1 MKKIISLLLLTAIM
15 QQVIGQTETFDI
27 ATYTP
32 PKDFKKN
39 SKQGVVNY
47 TNVNSTT
54 GNFCVIAMYAS
65 TASTGDAEK
74 DFKRKWN
81 ELVATPYNA
90 EADPKTETQSVD
102 GWKIV
107 VGAAP
112 IKMDSSDVYIILTVA
127 SGFGKT
133 FSIRTSLNNQSFIAQ
148 VDTLFATME
157 FDKTET
163 AGINNNN
170 INNSTNT
177 PNTTDAQTNASKAKF
192 GNMLYTAHAGW
203 SHHVFGDG
211 VVFKPLSLP
220 ADEHLAIQ
228 IMESINSSGSLEQV
242 LEQSFAEATT
252 MYNATS
258 MYQSGGKYSKNA
270 PQKSFN
276 GWEYIRGKGGVTDAN
291 GSELGLELFIVK
303 INNRFERIA
312 ILESRKYC
320 GGVSRYYATERI
332 SYRNDIE
339 ELLYSLQFS
348 DFNGTQLTAG
358 TINGS
363 GIIGVWEGTIQ
374 STGAATG
381 VKLEVFSPI
390 FFDNG
395 QVYFGNKFPS
405 EGLDELNTR
414 IPPELYPRNWGTY
427 TFSNGNGVLK
437 MPFADIPF
445 RMQGDKLIISKNQRD
460 WPFYKLKSVD
470 GARFNGTYVMS
481 KSYDVIPVITFTSDG
496 KFIDKGAI
504 KVLAHE
510 LNDCI
515 NPALPHGSG
524 TYEVKDFTITFN
536 YTDGRK
542 IKIAFPGTNY
552 DKSNLS
558 PATLEMSFDENTLTR
573 Q

>member
-15 QQVIGQTETFDI
+15 QQVIAQTETFDI

-32 PKDFKKN
+32 PKDFKKD

-47 TNVNSTT
+47 TSVNSTT
-54 GNFCVIAMYAS
+54 GSFCVIAMYAS

-74 DFKRKWN
+74 DFKREWK
-81 ELVATPYNA
+81 ELVATPFKA
-90 EADPKTETQSVD
+90 EANPKTETQSTAD

-112 IKMDSSDVYIILTVA
+112 IKMDSADVYIILSVA

-133 FSIRTSLNNQSFIAQ
+133 LSIRTSLNDESYIAQ
-148 VDTLFATME
+148 VDAIFATME

-163 AGINNNN
+163 ATVNNNN
-170 INNSTNT
+170 TNNN
-177 PNTTDAQTNASKAKF
+177 PVNASAKNRGTGGKF
-192 GNMLYTAHAGW
+192 GLMLYSAPAGW
-203 SHHVFGDG
+203 SHQVFQDG
-211 VVFKPLSLP
+211 VVFKPLDLP

-228 IMESINSSGSLEQV
+228 IMEPINSSGSLEQA

-252 MYNATS
+252 MYNGTS

-276 GWEYIRGKGGVTDAN
+276 GWEYIRGKGGVNAG
-291 GSELGLELFIVK
+291 GSELGLELFVIK
-303 INNRFERIA
+303 INNRFERVA

-320 GGVSRYYATERI
+320 GGVSRYYATDRI

-339 ELLYSLQFS
+339 DLLYSLQFS
-348 DFNGTQLTAG
+348 DFNATALTPGTV
-358 TINGS
+358 NGS
-363 GIIGVWEGTIQ
+363 GIIGLWGGITQ
-374 STGAATG
+374 YTGAANRLR
-381 VKLEVFSPI
+381 LEAFSPI

-395 QVYFGNKFPS
+395 QVYFGNKFPT

-437 MPFADIPF
+437 MLFADIPF
-445 RMQGDKLIISKNQRD
+445 RMQGDKLIVTKNQTD

-481 KSYDVIPVITFTSDG
+481 KSYDVIPTITFSADG
-496 KFIDKGAI
+496 KFNDNGVVRVLYHNGNVCVNPGA
-504 KVLAHE
+504 KA
-510 LNDCI
+510 
-515 NPALPHGSG
+515 GSG
-524 TYEVKDFTITFN
+524 TYEVKNHTIHFN

-542 IKIAFPGTNY
+542 VKIAFLGTEY
-552 DKSNLS
+552 DKRNPSS
-558 PATLEMSFDENTLTR
+558 ATLRMSYDDNPMNR